1 MNKYI
6 TAFFIT
12 LFTSLLSFS
21 ILANSSAI
29 PNLSYINSAYLLK
42 VPFGSHSHW
51 IQPWRAYMETVPA
64 KTFLDGIG
72 IVWNVHNS
80 EDPELIAEMLAKHGF
95 KRVRMGIEWGAIDY
109 DDETKIAKR
118 HASRLEKTLQALKK
132 FNLRPLILL
141 NAHHGAPCPL
151 KNVQQTL
158 ILNASA
164 GDTEIELDSID
175 DLQVGYSGISKID
188 NGVAAEYLITNIK
201 GHTITLSKPLP
212 KDLIAGSILN
222 ITTLKYRP
230 FSIPNTVD
238 YQNTIAGWNKYVDTV
253 TKFATETL
261 GTTNS
266 KDKGFDLEI
275 WNELTFGSNFLDIN
289 EYYAN
294 EPYQYNHRDIW
305 TNLVKETAAYIDA
318 NSTKF
323 TGVEI
328 GNGFSNTIPWP
339 ASSQQPARINAIG
352 KHPYPP
358 RKNYPQDEYK
368 GKRLNALAQ
377 EDFYIPTYSAWF
389 PEYYSTALQTE
400 TIIRDSAPITNEF
413 YGTERG
419 RYARIIK
426 GKVAPVPMWITE
438 VNIAPEKDNPDISSE
453 KALAL
458 KAKSTARF
466 FCFYLNKGITK
477 LDLYGV
483 AGGNTGWGI
492 IKDNFLDYAQQE
504 NSGYPSNDREYV
516 SPALQ
521 VVNRIT
527 SKMREGLD
535 TELEKTQG
543 LTIVSIKDK
552 HDNYQFKGDGTKARP
567 NLYDRDVFTF
577 LPFQVNSNKL
587 VIPYYVMTRDI
598 QQDLTPEKFIVEI
611 GGIGNIKSIEAYDPI
626 ADQKISVK
634 QLKAKKNNVVLEL
647 TATDYPY
654 LLTING
660 EFASN

>member
-1 MNKYI
+1 MKYI
-6 TAFFIT
+6 SAFLIT
-12 LFTSLLSFS
+12 LLTSLLSFS

-29 PNLSYINSAYLLK
+29 SNLSYINSAYLLK

-72 IVWNVHNS
+72 IVWNVYNS
-80 EDPELIAEMLAKHGF
+80 ADTELMAEMLAKHGF
-95 KRVRMGIEWGAIDY
+95 KRARVEIGWGTLDY
-109 DDETKIAKR
+109 DDETQIVKS
-118 HASRLEKTLQALKK
+118 HTSRIENTLLALKK

-141 NAHHGAPCPL
+141 NSHHGAPCPI

-164 GDTEIELDSID
+164 GDTKIELDSTD

-201 GHTITLSKPLP
+201 GNTVTLSKPLP
-212 KDLIAGSILN
+212 KDLTAGSILN
-222 ITTLKYRP
+222 VTTLKYRP

-275 WNELTFGSNFLDIN
+275 WNELTFGSDFLYIN
-289 EYYAN
+289 KYYLN

-305 TNLVKETAAYIDA
+305 TNLVKETATHIEA
-318 NSTKF
+318 NSAKF

-339 ASSQQPARINAIG
+339 ASSKQPARISAIS
-352 KHPYPP
+352 KHPYSN
-358 RKNYPQDEYK
+358 RKNYPKDEFTN
-368 GKRLNALAQ
+368 KRLNALAE
-377 EDFYIPTYSAWF
+377 EDSYIPTYSAWF
-389 PEYYSTALQTE
+389 PEYFATALQTE
-400 TIIRDSAPITNEF
+400 TIIRDAAPITNEF
-413 YGTERG
+413 FGTERG

-426 GKVAPVPMWITE
+426 EKVAPVHIWITE
-438 VNIAPEKDNPDISSE
+438 VNISPKQDDPDIPLE
-453 KALAL
+453 QALAL
-458 KAKSTARF
+458 KAKTTARY
-466 FCFYLNKGITK
+466 FCFYLNKGITQ
-477 LDLYGV
+477 LYLYGIS
-483 AGGNTGWGI
+483 GGDKELGI
-492 IKDNFLDYAQQE
+492 FKDNFLDYAQQE
-504 NSGYPSNDREYV
+504 NSIYPSNDREYI

-527 SKMREGLD
+527 RKMREGLD
-535 TELEKTQG
+535 TELEKTQA

-552 HDNYQFKGDGTKARP
+552 HDNYQFKGDGTKAHP

-587 VIPYYVMTRDI
+587 IIPYYVMTRDI

-611 GGIGNIKSIEAYDPI
+611 EGVRNVQSIEAYDPI
-626 ADQKISVK
+626 TDQKISVK
-634 QLKAKKNNVVLEL
+634 QIKAKKNNVVLEL

-660 EFASN
+660 EFTNN